1 MIPAQRGHPER
12 RPRRDLEV
20 VERVRSPALAD
31 VEGDQ
36 RDERDRAEH
45 ERRCLPVRHG
55 REVDR
60 EDQRA
65 DEHERE
71 DAAEV
76 VDRLGPLVHVRRDE
90 EPGHQDRDDRER
102 QREQEDRAPVEVL
115 EQEPREHRAEC
126 GDRAADARPQR
137 DRLRAAG
144 ARSPE
149 RRDQRERRRVG
160 HAGSDASADTRD
172 EQHGVGRRVGGEQ
185 GERESRAPSPRRSMS
200 LRP

>member
-1 MIPAQRGHPER
+1 MMPATRGDPER
-12 RPRRDLEV
+12 RARRDLEV

-31 VEGDQ
+31 VEGDE

-45 ERRCLPVRHG
+45 EGRRLAVRHG

-76 VDRLGPLVHVRRDE
+76 VDRLRPLVHVRRDE

-102 QREQEDRAPVEVL
+102 QREQEHRAPPEVL
-115 EQEPREHRAEC
+115 EQEPRQHRAER
-126 GDRAADARPQR
+126 GDRAADAGPQR
-137 DRLRAAG
+137 DRLRPAG
-144 ARSPE
+144 ARRPE

-160 HAGSDASADTRD
+160 HARRDPAADARD
-172 EQHGVGRRVGGEQ
+172 EQHGVGRRVRREE
-185 GERESRAPSPRRSMS
+185 GERNRERPSRRGA
-200 LRP
+200 